1 MENIPVELFDLLE
14 TRLFDE
20 LSEDQRSFV
29 LKWMTEEEYRMHQM
43 ITEESESLDYSIPQV
58 APLVVHTT
66 PVVPVWRKPIPIW
79 QALSG
84 IAAALL
90 IFFFLPRKT
99 EYIESGVE
107 PTQIVK
113 VIHDTIIKQLP
124 PDTIFTVSTKFIID
138 TVFIGSTLVQQL
150 PQRMLEAPNNFYI
163 PWKDAIA
170 DVSSISLK
178 DEKVKITLP
187 EAIRVGF

>member
-1 MENIPVELFDLLE
+1 MENIPVELFVLLE

-43 ITEESESLDYSIPQV
+43 IMEESESLDYSVPES
-58 APLVVHTT
+58 APLVIPG
-66 PVVPVWRKPIPIW
+66 PVVPIWKKPVPIW

-99 EYIESGVE
+99 EYIESMAE
-107 PTQIVK
+107 PTQIVR
-113 VIHDTIIKQLP
+113 VIHDTIVKQLP
-124 PDTIFTVSTKFIID
+124 PDTIFTVSTKLIID
-138 TVFIGSTLVQQL
+138 TVFIGSTIVQQL
-150 PQRMLEAPNNFYI
+150 PQRMLEAPGNIYI

-170 DVSSISLK
+170 DVSSVSLK

-187 EAIRVGF
+187 EAVRVGF

>member
-14 TRLFDE
+14 TRSFDE
-20 LSEDQRSFV
+20 LSAEQRLVV

-43 ITEESESLDYSIPQV
+43 ITEESESLDYFVPE
-58 APLVVHTT
+58 TT
-66 PVVPVWRKPIPIW
+66 PLTIPTPIVPVWKKPIPIW

-90 IFFFLPRKT
+90 LFFFLPRKT
-99 EYIESGVE
+99 EYIESVSE

-113 VIHDTIIKQLP
+113 VIHDTIVKQLP

-150 PQRMLEAPNNFYI
+150 PQRMLEAPNNIYI
-163 PWKDAIA
+163 PWKDAVA
-170 DVSSISLK
+170 DVSSVSLK

>member
-1 MENIPVELFDLLE
+1 MENIPAELFDLLE
-14 TRLFDE
+14 IHSFDE
-20 LSEDQRSFV
+20 LSEKQRSFV

-43 ITEESESLDYSIPQV
+43 ITEESESLDYSIPQA
-58 APLVVHTT
+58 APLVIPAPT
-66 PVVPVWRKPIPIW
+66 VPVWKKPIPIW

-99 EYIESGVE
+99 EYVAE

-113 VIHDTIIKQLP
+113 VIHDTIVKQLP
-124 PDTIFTVSTKFIID
+124 PDTVFTVSTKFIID
-138 TVFIGSTLVQQL
+138 TIFIGSTLTQVL
-150 PQRMLEAPNNFYI
+150 PQRMLEGQNNIYI
-163 PWKDAIA
+163 PWKDAIS
-170 DVSSISLK
+170 DISSVSLK

-187 EAIRVGF
+187 EVIRVGF